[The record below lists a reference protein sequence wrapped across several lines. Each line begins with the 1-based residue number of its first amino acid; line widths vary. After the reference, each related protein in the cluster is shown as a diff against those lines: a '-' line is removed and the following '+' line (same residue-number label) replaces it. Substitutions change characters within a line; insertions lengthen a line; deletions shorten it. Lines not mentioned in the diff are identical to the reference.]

1 MAHKQAII
9 VAAAHGAF
17 LATGYSVASV
27 NHIAADAGVSIKT
40 LYRHFSSKE
49 DLFDA
54 VIQSACSDARAAG
67 QSQADDTDPD
77 WYALAP
83 ATALREAGAAYLH
96 HVLSPDQLGLYR
108 VVIADAWRI
117 PDLGTRYAEAT
128 LRVAETLFV
137 GYVDVWA
144 DKAGWKITDKRQAAR
159 LFCGLLRMQIFEVTL
174 FGMATPSADEIASC
188 AERAAQR
195 MLTLLEQGD
204 C

>member
-9 VAAAHGAF
+9 VAAAHRAF
-17 LATGYSVASV
+17 LASGFSAASV

-40 LYRHFSSKE
+40 LYRHFRSKE

-54 VIQSACSDARAAG
+54 VIQTACSDAKAG
-67 QSQADDTDPD
+67 LPSPARDAEPA
-77 WYALAP
+77 WYGLAP
-83 ATALREAGAAYLH
+83 ATALRAAGTEYLQ

-117 PDLGTRYAEAT
+117 PNLGTRYAEAT
-128 LRVAETLFV
+128 LGVAEALFV
-137 GYVDVWA
+137 GYLDIWVN
-144 DKAGWKITDKRQAAR
+144 KAGWRISDQRHAAR

-174 FGMATPSADEIASC
+174 FGLATPSAVEITSC
-188 AERAAQR
+188 ADRAAER
-195 MLTLLEQGD
+195 MLTLLEQGN